1 METKVDKIK
10 IENFATMSREAQ
22 HLALQMEK
30 ALDHDAR
37 CVSVIMACCIII
49 EISRRNMPGTPL
61 EDLVEI
67 LPDYMLV
74 AHMLLG
80 KSENEKSQDDE

>member
-10 IENFATMSREAQ
+10 IENFANMSREAQ

-37 CVSVIMACCIII
+37 CVSVIMACCFII
-49 EISRRNMPGTPL
+49 EICRRNMRGTSL
-61 EDLVEI
+61 KELTEI
-67 LPDYMLV
+67 LPDYMFV
-74 AHMLLG
+74 AHMLIG
-80 KSENEKSQDDE
+80 KSETEKSPEDE